1 MNKYYIRKTNKR
13 TGNIEYK
20 RYKCSDGFSP
30 NKDLCWKF
38 SKQGALKI
46 IERLKIEYRANIQNI
61 EFSLEEC

>member
-1 MNKYYIRKTNKR
+1 MKKYYIRKTNKR

-20 RYKCSDGFSP
+20 QYKCCDGFSP
-30 NKDLCWKF
+30 DKALCWKF

-46 IERLKIEYRANIQNI
+46 IERLKIEYRSNIQNI

>member
-1 MNKYYIRKTNKR
+1 MKKYYIRKTNTR

-20 RYKCSDGFSP
+20 RYKCCDGFSLD
-30 NKDLCWKF
+30 KALCWKF